1 MNIIGNLNEFL
12 DLVVHFTLMFTSRE
26 RIIVMNKQPPIREA
40 TLAHNEQFLLER
52 ALRALRM
59 TTGLEGKAVAV
70 EHDPGEG
77 LRPDAGIEIDVG
89 GKPHRYAV
97 AIKRV
102 DRFAAIGQIKNQLDR
117 LPQPGLLVARRITT
131 ETADVC
137 RKLDVQFIDA
147 HGNAYLHAPGLFVL
161 VTGQRLAAK
170 EDPDSVAT
178 EPPRAGT
185 PTALRVIFTLL
196 CQPELLNAPYR
207 AIKQAAGVALGALG
221 WVFQDLNHRGFT
233 TGGNKGDRHLL
244 ERKRLIDEWVTNY
257 PIKLRPR
264 LNPKRFHAPDP
275 NWWQQVDITRYE
287 AQWGGEVA
295 ADKLTGHLK
304 ANTVTVYMRP
314 NPHLRQNL
322 TKLVSDNQ
330 LRADPAG
337 EIEILETFWDF
348 PPDAARPDIVP
359 PLLVHADLL
368 ATLDPRNFTVARMI
382 LEQHL
387 HAPETPA

>member
-1 MNIIGNLNEFL
+1 
-12 DLVVHFTLMFTSRE
+12 
-26 RIIVMNKQPPIREA
+26 MNKAPPFREL

-52 ALRALRM
+52 ALWALRN
-59 TTGLEGKAVAV
+59 TTGLEGKAIAV
-70 EHDPGEG
+70 EHGLGGG
-77 LRPDAGIEIDVG
+77 LRPDASIEIDVG
-89 GKPHRYAV
+89 GKPHRYTV

-102 DRFAAIGQIKNQLDR
+102 DRFAAIGQIKNQLER
-117 LPQPGLLVARRITT
+117 LPQPGLLVAQRITT

-137 RKLDVQFIDA
+137 RELDVQFIDA
-147 HGNAYLHAPGLFVL
+147 NGNAYLHAPGLFVL
-161 VTGQRLAAK
+161 VKGQRLAKK
-170 EDPDSVAT
+170 EYPDLVAT

-185 PTALRVIFTLL
+185 PTALRVIFALL

-207 AIKQAAGVALGALG
+207 AINQAAGVALGAVG
-221 WVFQDLNHRGFT
+221 WVFFDLNNRGFT
-233 TGGNKGDRHLL
+233 TGGNKKGDRHFL

-257 PIKLRPR
+257 PIKLRPK
-264 LNPKRFHAPDP
+264 LNPRRFHATDP
-275 NWWQQVDITRYE
+275 NWWQQVDIARYE

-304 ANTVTVYMRP
+304 PNTVTVYMRP
-314 NPHLRQNL
+314 TAHMRQNL
-322 TKLVSDNQ
+322 TRLVADNK

-348 PPDAARPDIVP
+348 PPDAARPDVVP

-382 LEQHL
+382 LDQHL

>member
-1 MNIIGNLNEFL
+1 
-12 DLVVHFTLMFTSRE
+12 
-26 RIIVMNKQPPIREA
+26 MNKQPPFREA

-52 ALRALRM
+52 ALRALRT

-70 EHDPGEG
+70 EHDLEG
-77 LRPDAGIEIDVG
+77 GPRPDATIEIDVG
-89 GKPHRYAV
+89 GKPHRYTV
-97 AIKRV
+97 EIKRV
-102 DRFAAIGQIKNQLDR
+102 DRFAAIGQIKNQLER

-137 RKLDVQFIDA
+137 RELDVQFIDA
-147 HGNAYLHAPGLFVL
+147 SGNAYLHAPGLFVL
-161 VTGQRLAAK
+161 VKGQRLAEK
-170 EDPDSVAT
+170 EYPGLVAT

-185 PTALRVIFTLL
+185 PTALRVIFALL

-207 AIKQAAGVALGALG
+207 EINQAAGVALGAVG
-221 WVFQDLNHRGFT
+221 WVFLDLNNRGFT
-233 TGGNKGDRHLL
+233 TGGNKKGDRHLL
-244 ERKRLIDEWVTNY
+244 ERNRLIDEWVTNY
-257 PIKLRPR
+257 PIKLRPK

-304 ANTVTVYMRP
+304 PNTVTVYMRP
-314 NPHLRQNL
+314 NNRLRQNL
-322 TKLVSDNQ
+322 TRLVADNK

-337 EIEILETFWDF
+337 EIEILETFWGF
-348 PPDAARPDIVP
+348 PPDAARPDVVP